1 MDFKKLTVMESVEL
15 IKTGKMGVGD
25 IKYYL
30 EETPERLDDLYAE
43 LIVLASNNNSLDR
56 FEEGRVCRVLGY
68 VEDLV
73 YEKEGIHKPHFGE
86 KEWDKIEKYCL
97 DHLPPEERKLY
108 EERRASQTPKK
119 QNMEEIEDLC
129 MTREEFIKGIVDGN
143 VRDNDIIRYC
153 KDNIVCGNDEL
164 YRDFLKNLITD
175 LWVENDNVKNDIC
188 KTGNLLNVENIIVD
202 YFGDVFGED
211 VVDGQICVLRYG
223 RCMTKEKAYYYSHGH
238 YPDQQPEPEQES
250 KKHVTESKPQ
260 NKIGRPPKKFDDC
273 IVGED
278 ETQKQKI
285 KDVLKS
291 LLNGKKGRDFV
302 DVIQAAI
309 DLNLITKPTYGAMY
323 NAMKEEFEAIEDIG
337 SSLDIGSSS
346 NYYGRMDKNGPNV
359 ETYKNI
365 IKQKLMERKE

>member
-56 FEEGRVCRVLGY
+56 FEEGRVCSVLGY

-164 YRDFLKNLITD
+164 DRDFLKNLITD

-188 KTGNLLNVENIIVD
+188 KTGNLQNAENIIVD

-260 NKIGRPPKKFDDC
+260 NKIGRPAKGFDDC
-273 IVGED
+273 IVCGGD
-278 ETQKQKI
+278 ETLKQKI
-285 KDVLKS
+285 KDVIKKLS
-291 LLNGKKGRDFV
+291 DEKKGVDFV
-302 DVIQAAI
+302 NVIQAAMQAGMM
-309 DLNLITKPTYGAMY
+309 TRPTY
-323 NAMKEEFEAIEDIG
+323 NAVQEEFGDIG
-337 SSLDIGSSS
+337 SGQ
-346 NYYGRMDKNGPNV
+346 NYYKCIGETPINGNIQPYINILTQIKN
-359 ETYKNI
+359 EH
-365 IKQKLMERKE
+365 EKEQH

>member
-30 EETPERLDDLYAE
+30 EETPERLDELYAE

-164 YRDFLKNLITD
+164 DKDFLKNLITD

-188 KTGNLLNVENIIVD
+188 KTGNLLNAENIIVD

-211 VVDGQICVLRYG
+211 VVDGQICVLRNG

-238 YPDQQPEPEQES
+238 YPDQQTEPQQES
-250 KKHVTESKPQ
+250 KKHVTESKT
-260 NKIGRPPKKFDDC
+260 KKKKGRPEKRFDDC

-285 KDVLKS
+285 NDVLKS
-291 LLNGKKGRDFV
+291 LLDGKKGRDFV

-309 DLNLITKPTYGAMY
+309 DLKLMTMPTY
-323 NAMKEEFEAIEDIG
+323 NDDMKKKFG
-337 SSLDIGSSS
+337 DIGSSS
-346 NYYGRMDKNGPNV
+346 NYYRCMKKNGSKV
-359 ETYKNI
+359 EMYKNI
-365 IKQKLMERKE
+365 IKQKLMEREE

>member
-30 EETPERLDDLYAE
+30 EETPERLDELYAE

-73 YEKEGIHKPHFGE
+73 YEKEGIPKPHFGE
-86 KEWDKIEKYCL
+86 KEWDKIEK
-97 DHLPPEERKLY
+97 
-108 EERRASQTPKK
+108 
-119 QNMEEIEDLC
+119 EDLC

-164 YRDFLKNLITD
+164 DRDFLKNLITD

-188 KTGNLLNVENIIVD
+188 KTENLLNAENIIVD

-223 RCMTKEKAYYYSHGH
+223 RCMAKEKAYYYRHGH
-238 YPDQQPEPEQES
+238 YPDQQTEPQQES
-250 KKHVTESKPQ
+250 KKHVTESKT
-260 NKIGRPPKKFDDC
+260 KKKRGRPQMEFEEC
-273 IVGED
+273 IVYED

-285 KDVLKS
+285 KDVIKS
-291 LLNGKKGRDFV
+291 LLYGKKGRAFV

-309 DLNLITKPTYGAMY
+309 ELNLMTMPTY
-323 NAMKEEFEAIEDIG
+323 NAISEVFGK
-337 SSLDIGSSS
+337 IGSSS
-346 NYYGRMDKNGPNV
+346 NYYRCMGKKGSKV

-365 IKQKLMERKE
+365 IKQKLMEREE